1 MAFMDHGKRFT
12 AGHCTGIVHM
22 TPHCFLWHS
31 HHHSSILLAEDE
43 CILKTTQ
50 RPAMIERM
58 KESSSALLLATIL
71 VAAAQGQEWTRFRG
85 PNGQGISDARTIPVE
100 WTEQDYNWKVKLPA
114 RGHGSP
120 VVWEG
125 KVFVTC
131 ENPEPTGGILLALSV
146 SDGRELWREEYE
158 LTPYRFHNDNSYAAS
173 TPVVE
178 ADGVYVLWQTSAETI
193 VAAASHAGDEIWQ
206 RKLSGMH
213 TQFGAGT
220 SPMLYNGLLV
230 FTHEQWESDK
240 GYQGRWI
247 ALDRRTGETRWT
259 KKRNNKQESYSTPCV
274 YTPDGGKPQLIFTS
288 EAHGIT
294 SVNPHSGETIWEM
307 QPVLPARA
315 ISSPVI
321 AGDLLIGTC
330 GKGGAG
336 IQLSAIRPGSTDDS
350 AEPSL
355 AYTRT
360 RKSAPYVPTPLFKD
374 GLLFTF
380 HDQGDVC
387 CLRAATGE
395 LLWCEKPAGK
405 FYGSPVWVNGSLYCM
420 DRAGAIVVI
429 EATSTYRLQ
438 AINALGEGSQATP
451 AIAEGRMYLRTHSHV
466 ISIGGG

>member
-1 MAFMDHGKRFT
+1 M
-12 AGHCTGIVHM
+12 
-22 TPHCFLWHS
+22 L
-31 HHHSSILLAEDE
+31 
-43 CILKTTQ
+43 
-50 RPAMIERM
+50 ERM
-58 KESSSALLLATIL
+58 KGLSFALLLASLFTTA
-71 VAAAQGQEWTRFRG
+71 VHGQQWTRFRG
-85 PNGQGISDARTIPVE
+85 PNGQGISNARTIPIK
-100 WTEQDYNWKVKLPA
+100 WTDQDYNWKVKLPA

-120 VVWEG
+120 VIWKD

-131 ENPEPTGGILLALSV
+131 ESPEPTGGMLLALSV
-146 SDGRELWREEYE
+146 SDGRELWRGEYE
-158 LTPYRFHNDNSYAAS
+158 LTPYRFHKDNSYAAS
-173 TPVVE
+173 TPVVD
-178 ADGVYVLWQTSAETI
+178 ADRVYVLWQTNAETI
-193 VAAASHAGDEIWQ
+193 VAAVSHAGDELWQ

-220 SPMLYNGLLV
+220 SPMLCDDLIV
-230 FTHEQWESDK
+230 FTHEQWENNK
-240 GYQGRWI
+240 GYEGRWI
-247 ALDRRTGETRWT
+247 ALDRKTGKTRWT
-259 KKRNNKQESYSTPCV
+259 KKRNNKQESYSTTCV
-274 YTPDGGKPQLIFTS
+274 YTPEGGEPQLIFTS

-294 SVNPHSGETIWEM
+294 GVEPHSGKTIWEL

-336 IQLSAIRPGSTDDS
+336 IQLSAIRPDS
-350 AEPSL
+350 SGPSL

-360 RKSAPYVPTPLFKD
+360 GKSAPYVPTPLVKD

-380 HDQGDVC
+380 HDQGDIC

-429 EATSTYRLQ
+429 EATSTYKLQ
-438 AINALGEGSQATP
+438 AINTLGEGSQATP
-451 AIAEGRMYLRTHSHV
+451 AIAEGKMYLRTHSHL
-466 ISIGGG
+466 ISIGGEKK